1 MNLSRSFLAYEIFV
15 SAADSVLPHAER
27 LEAPELTKRTPA
39 ASLLFLEH
47 NNWSHGKSVYLQ
59 IVLSKAQALSF
70 FKKYNSQ
77 NDFKL

>member
-1 MNLSRSFLAYEIFV
+1 MSMILKRRNPFHLNLSRSFLAYEIFV

-47 NNWSHGKSVYLQ
+47 NN
-59 IVLSKAQALSF
+59 
-70 FKKYNSQ
+70 
-77 NDFKL
+77 